1 MHTPL
6 LYYGGKQR
14 LAQTIIAMMPAHRM
28 YVEPFFGGGAV
39 FFAKPK
45 GAFEVINDKDN
56 RLILFYQVVRS
67 CFFDELKLRIDQ
79 TLHSEYLYNHAKN
92 CLYNQDDCDDIELA
106 WAVWVCSNM
115 SFSGTFR
122 GGWKN
127 DNGSPKNNSHVGIG
141 TKHRRERFSER
152 LHERLETVQIS
163 CRDALGAIAARDAA
177 DTFFYIDPPYPGANQ
192 QHYAGYTHNDL
203 YELLQLLSTIK
214 GKFILSQHWSQT
226 LRYHIL
232 RYGWHFKAIEMPLQ
246 LTKLAGTKA
255 DKQTRTEIL
264 VYNYELPQDLFTQ
277 PSTHEKD

>member
-14 LAQTIIAMMPAHRM
+14 LAQTILAMMPAHRL

-39 FFAKPK
+39 FFAKLK
-45 GAFEVINDKDN
+45 GAFEVINDSDN
-56 RLILFYQVVRS
+56 RLIQFYCAVQSR
-67 CFFDELKLRIDQ
+67 FDELKQLIDH
-79 TLHSEYLYNHAKN
+79 TLHSEYLYKYAKD
-92 CLYNQDDCDDIELA
+92 CLYNRCECDDIEVA

-115 SFSGTFR
+115 SYSGTFR

-127 DNGSPKNNSHVGIG
+127 DNASPKNNSHVGIG
-141 TKHRRERFSER
+141 MKHRRERFSER

-163 CRDALGAIAARDAA
+163 CRDALNVIAARDAA
-177 DTFFYIDPPYPGANQ
+177 DTFFYIDPPYPAANQ
-192 QHYAGYTHNDL
+192 QHYAGYTHKDL

-214 GKFILSQHWSQT
+214 GKFILSQYWSQT

-232 RYGWHFKAIEMPLQ
+232 RYGGHFKTIEMPLL
-246 LTKLAGTKA
+246 LTKLAGSKA
-255 DKQTRTEIL
+255 AKQTRTEIL

-277 PSTHEKD
+277 KSK